1 MVTSSVTPSVVVIV
15 PASPSLGVSI
25 ARGVEGEAAG
35 EDAAELAGAGDEAAG
50 VGVLPD
56 EQAPITKR
64 GNVVAERRRS
74 LIRRAANVPCWFEFV
89 T

>member
-25 ARGVEGEAAG
+25 ARGVEGEGAA
-35 EDAAELAGAGDEAAG
+35 EDEAELAAGDEAAG
-50 VGVLPD
+50 AGVLPD
-56 EQAPITKR
+56 EQAPIAKR
-64 GNVVAERRRS
+64 VNVVAERRRS
-74 LIRRAANVPCWFEFV
+74 LIRRAANVTCWFEFV